1 MMLPIIAVF
10 GPWRLKSVVIEFKLA
25 YQGEEEV
32 YLYCRIFYDA
42 FYKSIA
48 DIPYVLMT
56 AVLVVSVYGVV
67 ILYAAV

>member
-10 GPWRLKSVVIEFKLA
+10 GPWRLKSVIIEFKLA

-32 YLYCRIFYDA
+32 YLYCKMLYDA
-42 FYKSIA
+42 FYYSLA

-56 AVLVVSVYGVV
+56 AILIVSVYGAV